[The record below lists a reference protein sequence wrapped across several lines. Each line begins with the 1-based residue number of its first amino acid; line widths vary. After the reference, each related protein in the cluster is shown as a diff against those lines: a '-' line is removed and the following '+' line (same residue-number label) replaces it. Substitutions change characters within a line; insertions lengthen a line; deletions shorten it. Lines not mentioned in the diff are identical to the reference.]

1 MVGKWGPNHLNI
13 QEYKIQCSSH
23 IFQYNLMCV
32 GNSTLQ
38 NLRSK
43 DMKINFLEDRGIPRK
58 HKHELADIRK
68 QDNTLDEQK

>member
-1 MVGKWGPNHLNI
+1 
-13 QEYKIQCSSH
+13 
-23 IFQYNLMCV
+23 MCV
-32 GNSTLQ
+32 GDSTLQ

-68 QDNTLDEQK
+68 QDNTLDEQKYFFLNPHKGHLQKNPELTLGTC

>member
-1 MVGKWGPNHLNI
+1 
-13 QEYKIQCSSH
+13 
-23 IFQYNLMCV
+23 MCV

-43 DMKINFLEDRGIPRK
+43 DMKINFMEDRGIPRK